1 MPPGCPSRMRR
12 LSEESIMKTFL
23 RAGLV
28 CLPLLT
34 SLAGLAGLAG
44 CSPPRPDASSSA
56 PSAPAPTAAQPA
68 PETPATGVDAMPPAA
83 AIPAPPPRPPANVDE
98 YKAQVARH
106 VAAHDPER
114 VYTGT
119 LPPLLPAIV
128 VLRITVDRDGGLS
141 QVAVQRSRNP
151 QASAIALDA
160 LRRSAPLPPPRYPG
174 RGHGKITF
182 FETFLFADADHYQL
196 RSVAEPQAGE

>member
-1 MPPGCPSRMRR
+1 
-12 LSEESIMKTFL
+12 MKTFL
-23 RAGLV
+23 RTGRAGLI

-34 SLAGLAGLAG
+34 GLAGLAGLAG
-44 CSPPRPDASSSA
+44 CSPPRPEAA
-56 PSAPAPTAAQPA
+56 PSASAPAAPA
-68 PETPATGVDAMPPAA
+68 PEAPATIVDTVPPADP
-83 AIPAPPPRPPANVDE
+83 IPEPPRPPANVDE
-98 YKAQVARH
+98 YKTQVARH

-114 VYTGT
+114 VYAGT

-128 VLRITVDRDGGLS
+128 VLKITVDRDGGLS

-182 FETFLFADADHYQL
+182 FETFLFADADRYQL
-196 RSVAEPQAGE
+196 RSLAEPQAGE

>member
-1 MPPGCPSRMRR
+1 MPPGCPGRMRR
-12 LSEESIMKTFL
+12 FSDESIMKTFL
-23 RAGLV
+23 HTGLV
-28 CLPLLT
+28 CLPL
-34 SLAGLAGLAG
+34 LAGLAGLAG
-44 CSPPRPDASSSA
+44 CSPPRPDAASSA
-56 PSAPAPTAAQPA
+56 PSAPAPAAAQPA
-68 PETPATGVDAMPPAA
+68 QDAPATTADATPPAES
-83 AIPAPPPRPPANVDE
+83 IPAPPPRPPANVDE

-128 VLRITVDRDGGLS
+128 VLRITVDRDGGLD
-141 QVAVQRSRNP
+141 QVAVQRSRDP
-151 QASAIALDA
+151 QASAIALAA

-182 FETFLFADADHYQL
+182 FETFLFADADRYQL
-196 RSVAEPQAGE
+196 RSLAEPQAGE

>member
-1 MPPGCPSRMRR
+1 MRR
-12 LSEESIMKTFL
+12 FSEEPNMKTFL
-23 RAGLV
+23 RTGRAGLI

-34 SLAGLAGLAG
+34 GLAGLAGLAG
-44 CSPPRPDASSSA
+44 CSPPRPEAAPSA
-56 PSAPAPTAAQPA
+56 PSAPAAPA
-68 PETPATGVDAMPPAA
+68 PEAPAAIGDAVPPADP
-83 AIPAPPPRPPANVDE
+83 IPEPPRPPANVDE
-98 YKAQVARH
+98 YKTQVARH

-114 VYTGT
+114 VYAGT

-128 VLRITVDRDGGLS
+128 VLKITVDRDGGLS

-182 FETFLFADADHYQL
+182 FETFLFADADRYQL
-196 RSVAEPQAGE
+196 RSLAEPQAGE